1 MSSIDLIKQQR
12 RTIVDRHI
20 EADNVRAFAQV
31 LATLVPLGALW
42 YAAVLSAD
50 VSYWLTAGI
59 TLLMSFFLLRAFVLM
74 HDCGHGSLF
83 RTGWINKTFGFIF
96 GVVSGMPQYVWSQ
109 HHAYHHATN
118 GNWAKYR
125 GPLAIVTVEEYAA
138 MTDRQQ
144 RKYQRARSIWLGP
157 VAGFLYIVWN
167 PRFTWLKGSIGLAA
181 HILKRKIARPGISIK
196 AHAAEFKTPYWTS
209 AQEYW
214 HMFWNNVVLLSAW
227 VLMSWIVGPA
237 LFFAVYVVSTSLAGG
252 AGIVL
257 FTVQHN
263 FEHSYA
269 SGDEGWDYITAAIL
283 GTSFLVLPRW
293 LNWFT
298 SNIAYHH
305 VHHLSAKIPNYRLA
319 QCHNEYQDL
328 FSDVTRIELS
338 GIPEALKCILWD
350 TGHRRIISTAEYRWQ
365 RQQGG
370 FA

>member
-1 MSSIDLIKQQR
+1 VSSIDRIKQQR
-12 RTIVDRHI
+12 RIIVDRHI
-20 EADNVRAFAQV
+20 EADNVRGFGQI
-31 LATLVPLGALW
+31 LTTSVPLGALW

-50 VSYWLTAGI
+50 VSYWLTAGV

-83 RTGWINKTFGFIF
+83 RTGWLNRAFGFIF

-167 PRFTWLKGSIGLAA
+167 PRFTWLKGSVGLVG
-181 HILKRKIARPGISIK
+181 HILKEKIAQPGISIK
-196 AHAAEFKTPYWTS
+196 AHAAEFKTPHWTS

-237 LFFAVYVVSTSLAGG
+237 LFFAVYIVSTSLAGG

-269 SGDEGWDYITAAIL
+269 SGDEGWDYIAAAIE
-283 GTSFLVLPRW
+283 GTSFLVLPIW

-319 QCHNEYQDL
+319 QCHDEYQDL
-328 FSDVTRIELS
+328 FSDVTRIRLS
-338 GIPEALKCILWD
+338 RIPEALKCILWD
-350 TGHRRIISTAEYRWQ
+350 TGHRRIISVAEYQ
-365 RQQGG
+365 RQKDSY
-370 FA
+370 A